1 MVHPSDERSQKIV
14 QALKTADL
22 DHLIALMSGIW
33 PARTVPTTQLHSIL
47 RHIFAQARE
56 DGLNLLHPP
65 ADYHTWLL
73 THARKNVN
81 AAPAKANTVRLRL
94 SLMSSLY
101 SALQDLG
108 LLLVNPLRGL
118 QRPPNERTSAPLLP
132 RAELERLHL
141 QAASETALHAALV
154 LIDQHAYRVR
164 DLLALQWAD
173 FDFATGSALRP
184 HAVTRLNDT
193 ALEALKPLLTAA
205 GGELY
210 AVGRVFPY
218 AGDREL
224 RAALFRACKAANV
237 PYTPPGELRRISLRD
252 HLHTPQS
259 AGFSADDTRRLEQAT
274 RLAQGL
280 ADTLSPEPEG

>member
-1 MVHPSDERSQKIV
+1 MHPSDERSQKIIR
-14 QALKTADL
+14 ALQTADL
-22 DHLIALMSGIW
+22 DALIPLLAGQW
-33 PARTVPTTQLHSIL
+33 PTASIPTNQVHSLL
-47 RHIFAQARE
+47 RHLFAQARH
-56 DGLNLLHPP
+56 DALNLLHPP
-65 ADYHTWLL
+65 LDFHAWLL
-73 THARKNVN
+73 QHASTNVN
-81 AAPAKANTVRLRL
+81 ATPAKSNTIRLRL
-94 SLMSSLY
+94 SLLSTLY
-101 SALQDLG
+101 TALQDQG
-108 LLLVNPLRGL
+108 LLLVHPLRGL
-118 QRPPNERTSAPLLP
+118 QRPPNERTGAPLLP
-132 RAELERLHL
+132 RTDLERLHR
-141 QAASETALHAALV
+141 QAASDATLYAALI

-193 ALEALKPLLTAA
+193 ALQALQPLLTAA

-237 PYTPPGELRRISLRD
+237 PYTPPGELRRVSLRD

-274 RLAQGL
+274 ALAQGL
-280 ADTLSPEPEG
+280 AGALRND